1 MKRMLDTKI
10 ALVTGGNS
18 GIGRASAILFAQEGA
33 KVAITGRNAADGEAV
48 VAEIA
53 AGGGEAIFIQSDLT
67 VAGAASAAIAQVVST
82 WGRLDCAFNN
92 AGVSGGGLLLDAVD
106 EAAWDS
112 GDRDQPEGFVLLP
125 QGRGGP
131 NEGTRKRRDLVQR
144 LDPRGDRAAGNLG
157 LQRQQGRRR
166 IARARRGGGA
176 WAIRHPGEYHQ
187 PIDHADTDGT
197 GGHHERPGR

>member
-18 GIGRASAILFAQEGA
+18 GIGRASAILFANEGA
-33 KVAITGRNAADGEAV
+33 KVAITGRNAAEGQAV

-106 EAAWDS
+106 EAAF
-112 GDRDQPEGFVLLP
+112 DRVIATNLKASFFCLKAEAAQMKA
-125 QGRGGP
+125 QGNG
-131 NEGTRKRRDLVQR
+131 DLVQR

-176 WAIRHPGEYHQ
+176 GAIRYSREYHQ
-187 PIDHADTDGT
+187 RIDHAHTDDTGA
-197 GGHHERPGR
+197 HHERPGR

>member
-18 GIGRASAILFAQEGA
+18 GIGRASAVLFAQEGA
-33 KVAITGRNAADGEAV
+33 KVAITGRNAAEGETV

-106 EAAWDS
+106 EAAF
-112 GDRDQPEGFVLLP
+112 DRVIATNLKASFFCLKAEAAQMKA
-125 QGRGGP
+125 QGNGAILFNGSILA
-131 NEGTRKRRDLVQR
+131 D
-144 LDPRGDRAAGNLG
+144 DRAAGNLG

-176 WAIRHPGEYHQ
+176 GAIRHPGEYHQ
-187 PIDHADTDGT
+187 RIDHADTDDT
-197 GGHHERPGR
+197 GAHHERPGR